1 MRTEIR
7 ASAISLL
14 LAASVSTAAAQTTS
28 GGAQEKEK
36 LNLSSSQERSV
47 SQGLS
52 AEGAQPSQA
61 QQGQVGSKLPDSMTA
76 RSLPDSVTQQVPET
90 KSYLFVKLPDRILL
104 IDPETKLIAEIVA
117 DSADTTGS
125 GSVKPSS
132 TGSDPKPQ

>member
-14 LAASVSTAAAQTTS
+14 LAASVSTAGAQTTS
-28 GGAQEKEK
+28 MGAQEK
-36 LNLSSSQERSV
+36 LNLNSSQERSV

-52 AEGAQPSQA
+52 AERAQPSQGY
-61 QQGQVGSKLPDSMTA
+61 QGQVGSKLPDSITA
-76 RSLPDSVTQQVPET
+76 RSLPDSVTQQVPQT

-104 IDPETKLIAEIVA
+104 IDPDSKMVAEIVA

-125 GSVKPSS
+125 GSVKPGS
-132 TGSDPKPQ
+132 TGSDSKPPQ

>member
-28 GGAQEKEK
+28 GDAQEKEK

-52 AEGAQPSQA
+52 AERAQPS

>member
-14 LAASVSTAAAQTTS
+14 LAASISTAAAQTTS